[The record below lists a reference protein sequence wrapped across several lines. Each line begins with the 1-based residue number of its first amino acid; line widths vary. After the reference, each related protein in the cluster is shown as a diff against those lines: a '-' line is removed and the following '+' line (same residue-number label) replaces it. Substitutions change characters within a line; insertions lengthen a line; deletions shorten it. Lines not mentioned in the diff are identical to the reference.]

1 MLDEILKCQ
10 TVIIEY
16 RESNIEYHV
25 VTTTR
30 LPVNSNDLEG
40 CTNKNLDTDRREEYR
55 MSELIET
62 KLTEQIAEISLNRP
76 EAFNSFNF
84 ELVSQLANLLTTL
97 SVDGSVRG
105 VVITGRGKAFCA
117 GGDLKW
123 ALNHAKGP
131 AAAFHI
137 LAAQFHLAILEIRR
151 MKKPVV
157 AAING
162 VAAGGGFSL
171 ALACDFRVMDESAVL
186 NQAYTSAGLC
196 IDGGGTFT
204 LPRLVGYARAL
215 EIAAFDKPI
224 SSSRAL
230 DWGLVTKVTAKGQ
243 ALNEATTMA
252 QELSRRSLN
261 SFAWTKKLIT
271 DSYHTPFETQIE
283 IERTALEACADHP
296 DGQEGLTAFSE
307 KRKPEFSVD

>member
-1 MLDEILKCQ
+1 
-10 TVIIEY
+10 
-16 RESNIEYHV
+16 
-25 VTTTR
+25 
-30 LPVNSNDLEG
+30 
-40 CTNKNLDTDRREEYR
+40 
-55 MSELIET
+55 MSELIDVEL
-62 KLTEQIAEISLNRP
+62 KEHIAVVALNRP
-76 EAFNSFNF
+76 DAYNSFNY
-84 ELVSQLANLLTTL
+84 ELVSQLANRLTTL
-97 SVDGSVRG
+97 AGDNGVRG

-123 ALNHAKGP
+123 ALEYPTGP
-131 AAAFHI
+131 GAAFHT
-137 LAAQFHLAILEIRR
+137 LASQFHLAVLEIRR

-171 ALACDFRVMDESAVL
+171 ALACDFRVMDQSAAL

-204 LPRLVGYARAL
+204 LPRLVGFARAL

-224 SSSRAL
+224 PSEQAFQ
-230 DWGLVTKVTAKGQ
+230 WGLVTKVVADGQ
-243 ALNEATTMA
+243 ALSEATAMA
-252 QELSRRSLN
+252 QDLARRSLN

-271 DSYHTPFETQIE
+271 DSFNTSFETQLE
-283 IERTALEACADHP
+283 IERAALEACADHP

-307 KRKPEFSVD
+307 KRKPEFAKK

>member
-1 MLDEILKCQ
+1 MSQLVELTQHDG
-10 TVIIEY
+10 
-16 RESNIEYHV
+16 
-25 VTTTR
+25 VTE
-30 LPVNSNDLEG
+30 V
-40 CTNKNLDTDRREEYR
+40 
-55 MSELIET
+55 
-62 KLTEQIAEISLNRP
+62 ALNRP
-76 EAFNSFNF
+76 QAFNAFNHDM
-84 ELVSQLANLLTTL
+84 VSQLAKDLTVL
-97 SVDGSVRG
+97 AGDDRVRA

-123 ALNHAKGP
+123 ALSHTGGP

-137 LAAQFHLAILEIRR
+137 LAAQFHLAIVEIRR

-171 ALACDFRVMDESAVL
+171 ALACDFRIMDEAAVL

-224 SSSRAL
+224 SASRAL
-230 DWGLVTKVTAKGQ
+230 DWGLVTRVTADGQ
-243 ALNEATTMA
+243 ALDEGVAMA
-252 QELSRRSLN
+252 QDLTRRSLN

-271 DSYHTPFETQIE
+271 DSFSTSFETQIE
-283 IERTALEACADHP
+283 MERAALEACAEHP
-296 DGQEGLTAFSE
+296 DGQEGLRAFSE
-307 KRKPEFSVD
+307 KRKPRFGSQ

>member
-1 MLDEILKCQ
+1 
-10 TVIIEY
+10 
-16 RESNIEYHV
+16 
-25 VTTTR
+25 
-30 LPVNSNDLEG
+30 
-40 CTNKNLDTDRREEYR
+40 
-55 MSELIET
+55 MSELIEFKQHDT
-62 KLTEQIAEISLNRP
+62 IAQVALNRP
-76 EAFNSFNF
+76 GAFNAFNY
-84 ELVSQLANLLTTL
+84 ELVSQLADHLTAL
-97 SVDGSVRG
+97 AVDGSVRG
-105 VVITGRGKAFCA
+105 VIITGKGQAFCA

-123 ALNHAKGP
+123 ALKHPDGP

-137 LAAQFHLAILEIRR
+137 LAARFHLAILEIRR

-224 SSSRAL
+224 SSSRAFE
-230 DWGLVTKVTAKGQ
+230 WGLVTKVAAAGQ
-243 ALNEATTMA
+243 ALNEATTMT
-252 QELSRRSLN
+252 QDLSRRSLN

-271 DSYHTPFETQIE
+271 DSYNTPFETQIE
-283 IERTALEACADHP
+283 NERAALEACADHP
-296 DGQEGLTAFSE
+296 NGREGLTAFSE
-307 KRKPEFSVD
+307 KRKPKFAD

>member
-1 MLDEILKCQ
+1 
-10 TVIIEY
+10 
-16 RESNIEYHV
+16 
-25 VTTTR
+25 
-30 LPVNSNDLEG
+30 
-40 CTNKNLDTDRREEYR
+40 
-55 MSELIET
+55 MSDLIELKQHDT
-62 KLTEQIAEISLNRP
+62 IAEVALNRP
-76 EAFNSFNF
+76 QAYNAFNY
-84 ELVSQLANLLTTL
+84 EMVSQLANHLTAL
-97 SVDGSVRG
+97 AGDDRVRG

-123 ALNHAKGP
+123 TLNNSNGP
-131 AAAFHI
+131 AAAFHM

-171 ALACDFRVMDESAVL
+171 ALACDFRVMDQSAAL

-224 SSSRAL
+224 SSAQAF
-230 DWGLVTKVTAKGQ
+230 DWGLVTKVVADGQ
-243 ALNEATTMA
+243 ALSEAMAMA
-252 QELSRRSLN
+252 QDLAQRSLN

-271 DSYHTPFETQIE
+271 DSFNTSFETQIE
-283 IERTALEACADHP
+283 IERAALEACADHP
-296 DGQEGLTAFSE
+296 DGQEGLAAFSE
-307 KRKPEFSVD
+307 KRQPEFAKY

>member
-1 MLDEILKCQ
+1 
-10 TVIIEY
+10 
-16 RESNIEYHV
+16 
-25 VTTTR
+25 
-30 LPVNSNDLEG
+30 
-40 CTNKNLDTDRREEYR
+40 
-55 MSELIET
+55 MSELIELEKHDMIT
-62 KLTEQIAEISLNRP
+62 QVTLNRP

-84 ELVSQLANLLTTL
+84 ELVSQLANQLTAL
-97 SVDGSVRG
+97 SVDDSVRG
-105 VVITGRGKAFCA
+105 VLITGKGKAFCA

-123 ALNHAKGP
+123 ALNHSKGP

-151 MKKPVV
+151 MKKPVI

-186 NQAYTSAGLC
+186 NQAYTSSGLC

-230 DWGLVTKVTAKGQ
+230 DWGLVTKAAAAGQ
-243 ALNEATTMA
+243 ALPEAMTMA
-252 QELSRRSLN
+252 RELSQRSLN

-271 DSYHTPFETQIE
+271 DSFSTSFETQIE
-283 IERTALEACADHP
+283 IERAALEACADHP
-296 DGQEGLTAFSE
+296 DGLEGLAAFTE